1 LKRTRKNLKKTKRLQ
16 QLKKTFLTLKKTN
29 FMLSLNNES
38 TTMVMLRINGLF
50 QAIKNAFVSG
60 K

>member
-1 LKRTRKNLKKTKRLQ
+1 
-16 QLKKTFLTLKKTN
+16 
-29 FMLSLNNES
+29 MLSLNNES